1 MSDKLN
7 LRMGISEADF
17 PNLFKFLSSESN
29 QMRRTRK
36 FCVLA
41 ENALLGLV
49 QNGNI
54 EIPLPKP
61 PVANEAVKVEPTTST
76 EPPPTVRRQRGSF
89 AESFQFE
96 S

>member
-7 LRMGISEADF
+7 LRMGINEEDF
-17 PNLFKFLSSESN
+17 PNLFKFLSGETN

-49 QNGNI
+49 QNGRI
-54 EIPLPKP
+54 EIPKLKT
-61 PVANEAVKVEPTTST
+61 PVVTEAAQVEPSTST
-76 EPPPTVRRQRGSF
+76 EPPLKVNRPRGSF

>member
-17 PNLFKFLSSESN
+17 PNLFKFLSNESN

-49 QNGNI
+49 RNGNI
-54 EIPLPKP
+54 EIPLPKT
-61 PVANEAVKVEPTTST
+61 PVANETAKVETTAST
-76 EPPPTVRRQRGSF
+76 ESPLKVNRQRGSF